1 MAELDIGQTTT
12 TNFTGSETKFTVGAE
27 VPDSHRVEDGDT
39 FWDYSNASTDL
50 GYYMN
55 IAEAHSSINALAT
68 YVTGQGFETDNKT
81 VKLLENIS
89 GSGEDGFLD
98 VLWNQ
103 VVMTEALG
111 DAMAE
116 IVRNDKAHLINLKP
130 LWIGDMRSV
139 WNKQG
144 MIKHYVHIPSNKIFQ
159 PHQIF
164 HTMRNRIANQVHGT
178 SIFTALKKII
188 DLKAEALDDEGLIR
202 HREMLG
208 VLEVDTEDTTKITAA
223 INAVQTAYKKKEVLV
238 TMKGVSEL
246 KDNPMTTKDR
256 LSWMTYLDNLFYQSS
271 GVPKAIVTSEGLTE
285 AGGKVGFLTFQPF
298 YTRKQ
303 VQLESDLWNQIAI
316 KIKFNKPPQLG
327 GMMREDE
334 QKNTGQTS
342 IQPNDTQVQ
351 VGRE

>member
-1 MAELDIGQTTT
+1 MAELDIGQSTT
-12 TNFTGSETKFTVGAE
+12 TNFTGTETKFTVGAE
-27 VPDSHRVEDGDT
+27 IPDSHMIEDGDT
-39 FWDYSNASTDL
+39 FWDYPNATTDL

-55 IAEAHSSINALAT
+55 IAEAHSSINALST
-68 YVTGQGFETDNKT
+68 YVTGQGFESDNKT

-144 MIKHYVHIPSNKIFQ
+144 MIKHYIHVPSNKVFQ

-208 VLEVDTEDTTKITAA
+208 VLEVDTEDNTKITAA

-303 VQLESDLWNQIAI
+303 VQLESDLWNQLAVR
-316 KIKFNKPPQLG
+316 IKFNKPPQLG